1 MKISSPC
8 TGFCKFENDVCTV
21 CWRTKE
27 HLLNWPRYTEQE
39 RLQIMSDLQA
49 NKIEYFE
56 EVLSFLD
63 QYKNAR
69 RQLFEEMCDKLNV
82 SYEHKYAFFNYCL
95 NGHAIDEWPDILNKY
110 LK

>member
-8 TGFCKFENDVCTV
+8 TGFCKFKNDVCTV

-27 HLLNWPRYTEQE
+27 HLLNWPQYTEEE

-49 NKIEYFE
+49 NKVEYFE
-56 EVLSFLD
+56 EVMSFLN

-69 RQLFEEMCDKLNV
+69 RQLFEEMCSKLNV
-82 SYEHKYAFFNYCL
+82 SDEHKYAFFNYCL
-95 NGHAIDEWPDILNKY
+95 NGHVINEWPDILNKY

>member
-8 TGFCKFENDVCTV
+8 TGFCRFENDICEV

-39 RLQIMSDLQA
+39 RLQIMSDLET
-49 NKIEYFE
+49 NKTEYFNS
-56 EVLSFLD
+56 VKKKLQ
-63 QYKNAR
+63 QYQKAQE
-69 RQLFEEMCDKLNV
+69 QLFEEMCEKLNI
-82 SYEHKYAFFNYCL
+82 SKEDKDIFYDYCYANYKFKH
-95 NGHAIDEWPDILNKY
+95 GMETIKSY